1 MARRSRL
8 NCSSS
13 CYYASLCV
21 GGRVEAELMMMPWRP
36 HVRVPM
42 LVHAIGLW
50 KPEAIRS
57 VAMPQAVLRAYIPQ
71 KSIPSS
77 IATCHTQ

>member
-1 MARRSRL
+1 
-8 NCSSS
+8 
-13 CYYASLCV
+13 
-21 GGRVEAELMMMPWRP
+21 MMMPWRP